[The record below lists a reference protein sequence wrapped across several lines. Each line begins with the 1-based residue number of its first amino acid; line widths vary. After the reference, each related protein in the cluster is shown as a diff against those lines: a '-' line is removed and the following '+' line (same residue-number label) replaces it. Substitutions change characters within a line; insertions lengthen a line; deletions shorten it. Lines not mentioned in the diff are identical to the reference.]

1 MYRFYLVFLCVISVC
16 GCIVESMT
24 VAATV
29 DHNIDFFHIHY
40 LLLKSDLTV
49 RLLYMNHFD
58 FSLSFFCFIFTL
70 FLLLMFL

>member
-1 MYRFYLVFLCVISVC
+1 
-16 GCIVESMT
+16 MT

-40 LLLKSDLTV
+40 LLLKSDLTI